1 MLPDAGRTQL
11 HLVPPHHGRSRRL
24 DRPTVL
30 HRGWSART
38 AAHRTVPWSV
48 QPNVGSLA
56 TVATRMKLDPEL
68 QAVVER
74 ARVLARE
81 RGELRDGPG
90 APPSDGLSP
99 AVRAAVADWVDSGDY
114 DRAVAEI
121 VADDPDLQT
130 Q

>member
-1 MLPDAGRTQL
+1 MKDFRAFRGLAK
-11 HLVPPHHGRSRRL
+11 
-24 DRPTVL
+24 TVEMC
-30 HRGWSART
+30 RGSI
-38 AAHRTVPWSV
+38 
-48 QPNVGSLA
+48 VGSLPLV
-56 TVATRMKLDPEL
+56 TTRMKLDPEL

-74 ARVLARE
+74 ARALARE

-90 APPSDGLSP
+90 APPSEGLSP
-99 AVRAAVADWVDSGDY
+99 AARAAVADWVDSGDY

>member
-1 MLPDAGRTQL
+1 M
-11 HLVPPHHGRSRRL
+11 
-24 DRPTVL
+24 
-30 HRGWSART
+30 
-38 AAHRTVPWSV
+38 PWLAPRMDGS
-48 QPNVGSLA
+48 VGS
-56 TVATRMKLDPEL
+56 VATRMKLDPEL

-90 APPSDGLSP
+90 ASPSEGLSP

-114 DRAVAEI
+114 DRAVAEL